1 MGFTAVRLSTRGCFS
16 GRGTRARRERWTA
29 RRGTRAMVKS
39 TREVDVELALGR
51 ARREGEGARATSD
64 ARGATTT
71 TTTSTSTSTSTT
83 TTTTTRTRAAD
94 ENRRS
99 VAERFC
105 DAQLGVWYD
114 KRREPWHAHGEV
126 MMIAL
131 GQLFEVAAYATT
143 RTANVS
149 LCGYVE
155 VVPNYVAMMYFMSVA
170 GALDA
175 CAWSSAMATRGETR
189 GWARCA
195 RALAGVVPT
204 AALAGTFAFPRCMF
218 GVHQRCVV
226 WWAWSALGAMALEWA
241 LDSKCVR
248 SATRRSERVVTSDVA
263 LPQLTYALGFYITM
277 KYYYTNSTEFFRGE
291 VLAATSFG
299 WWCMSKHRAGTFAHQ
314 PAARAWT
321 WREFV
326 LIDGILAVA
335 LLSVY
340 RYNEYHNCPA
350 FGRF

>member
-1 MGFTAVRLSTRGCFS
+1 MA
-16 GRGTRARRERWTA
+16 RERDGDGEDA
-29 RRGTRAMVKS
+29 
-39 TREVDVELALGR
+39 ELALGR
-51 ARREGEGARATSD
+51 ARRAREGATGD
-64 ARGATTT
+64 DVGTTTT
-71 TTTSTSTSTSTT
+71 TTTSASSTSAAVQAARARADPKR
-83 TTTTTRTRAAD
+83 RTL
-94 ENRRS
+94 
-99 VAERFC
+99 AERFC
-105 DAQLGVWYD
+105 RTQLGVWYD

-155 VVPNYVAMMYFMSVA
+155 VVPNHVALMYFMSVA

-189 GWARCA
+189 GWARAA

-226 WWAWSALGAMALEWA
+226 WWAWSALGAMVLEWA
-241 LDSKCVR
+241 LDLKCVR
-248 SATRRSERVVTSDVA
+248 SAARRSERVVTSDVA

-291 VLAATSFG
+291 ALAATSFG
-299 WWCMSKHRAGTFAHQ
+299 WWCMSKHRAGTFAHH

-335 LLSVY
+335 LLCVY
-340 RYNEYHNCPA
+340 RYNEYHHCA
-350 FGRF
+350 TFGRF